1 MSSSGDEEDQQV
13 KKIYNDI
20 LLSRDSADKKKG
32 VKALAS
38 YGKKAI
44 PFIQELRNIETNEDV
59 KNYMFDAITQI
70 EKVDILKEHLKWPA
84 VNYNTNQMQIA
95 QKKGCSIL

>member
-1 MSSSGDEEDQQV
+1 MPTADQEQEHQM

-20 LLSRDSADKKKG
+20 LLSRDSAIKKKS

-44 PFIQELRNIETNEDV
+44 PLIQELRNVETNEEV
-59 KNYMFDAITQI
+59 KNYMFDTITQI
-70 EKVDILKEHLKWPA
+70 EKVDVPKEHLK
-84 VNYNTNQMQIA
+84 
-95 QKKGCSIL
+95 

>member
-1 MSSSGDEEDQQV
+1 MSTADKEERQM

-20 LLSRDSADKKKG
+20 LLSRDSADKKKD
-32 VKALAS
+32 VRVLAS

-44 PFIQELRNIETNEDV
+44 PFLQELRRIETNEDV

-70 EKVDILKEHLKWPA
+70 EKGTL
-84 VNYNTNQMQIA
+84 
-95 QKKGCSIL
+95 

>member
-1 MSSSGDEEDQQV
+1 LSSADKEQEQQM

-20 LLSRDSADKKKG
+20 LLSTEYNTKKKA

-44 PFIQELRNIETNEDV
+44 PLIQELRNIETNNNM
-59 KNYMFDAITQI
+59 KNYMFDTITQI
-70 EKVDILKEHLKWPA
+70 EKGNL
-84 VNYNTNQMQIA
+84 
-95 QKKGCSIL
+95 